1 MNKLNNR
8 INPTDQHNN
17 DDGNGPSSNADDDG
31 DDDGADI
38 MVMVAM
44 MTMMTMMMTKIGM
57 RRSSAPRPIPGEKVS
72 MTPQTLW
79 LHTRIHNENTK
90 TQIHKTNQL
99 QARIHNRYCNHI
111 AKKQ

>member
-1 MNKLNNR
+1 MV
-8 INPTDQHNN
+8 H
-17 DDGNGPSSNADDDG
+17 AG
-31 DDDGADI
+31 DDDGADK
-38 MVMVAM
+38 MVMVAMMAMMMMMVTMMMVTM

-90 TQIHKTNQL
+90 TQN
-99 QARIHNRYCNHI
+99 
-111 AKKQ
+111 

>member
-17 DDGNGPSSNADDDG
+17 DEGNGPSGNDNDDG

-38 MVMVAM
+38 LMMVA
-44 MTMMTMMMTKIGM
+44 MMTMMMTKIGM

-99 QARIHNRYCNHI
+99 QPRIHNRYWNHI
-111 AKKQ
+111 AKTK

>member
-1 MNKLNNR
+1 MNNG
-8 INPTDQHNN
+8 INPTDQYNN
-17 DDGNGPSSNADDDG
+17 DDGNGPSSNDNDDG
-31 DDDGADI
+31 DDDDADI
-38 MVMVAM
+38 MTMVAM
-44 MTMMTMMMTKIGM
+44 MMMVAMMTMMMTKIGM

-99 QARIHNRYCNHI
+99 QARIHNRYWNHI
-111 AKKQ
+111 AKTQ